1 MLVGV
6 ICFVFMAVEF
16 VGGFLSN
23 SSAIM
28 TDAAHMLS
36 DVSAM
41 GISYFSIKMGSM
53 SPDLTRSYGYHRAEV
68 LGALTSIIIIWV
80 LVAWLCY
87 EATERVYLVIYKKG
101 FPLDP

>member
-1 MLVGV
+1 
-6 ICFVFMAVEF
+6 MAIEF
-16 VGGFLSN
+16 VGGYLSN

-36 DVSAM
+36 DVTAM
-41 GISYFSIKMGSM
+41 GVSYFSIKMGSM
-53 SPDLTRSYGYHRAEV
+53 APSLTKSYGYHRAEV
-68 LGALTSIIIIWV
+68 IGALTSIFIIWV

-87 EATERVYLVIYKKG
+87 EASERMYLVIYKNG

>member
-1 MLVGV
+1 MESEQVAGQLVLVGI
-6 ICFVFMAVEF
+6 ICFVFMVIEF
-16 VGGFLSN
+16 VGGALSN

-53 SPDLTRSYGYHRAEV
+53 APT
-68 LGALTSIIIIWV
+68 
-80 LVAWLCY
+80 
-87 EATERVYLVIYKKG
+87 
-101 FPLDP
+101 